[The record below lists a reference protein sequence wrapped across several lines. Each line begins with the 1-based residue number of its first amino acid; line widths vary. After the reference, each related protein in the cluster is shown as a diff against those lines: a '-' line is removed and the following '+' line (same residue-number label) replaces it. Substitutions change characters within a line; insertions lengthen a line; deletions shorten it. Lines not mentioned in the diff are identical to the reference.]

1 MTSASRSPTYPATR
15 SHSPP
20 GARFTSIGT
29 ARAAAGP
36 VRPSTTRSRRSSDTS
51 SASPDTRSVYAL
63 YAESG
68 PQRKKT
74 LVHVLDLLG
83 CVVQGDTTD
92 EAIAA
97 SPDAI
102 RAYLGYLRRHGEK
115 LDPNEKIEARL
126 AEHNTEG
133 LFSGQALWPQ
143 DLKPL
148 APSALA
154 RYVRW
159 LDWSRADL
167 LALVH
172 GIDDKRLRAKPAAGR
187 SLRDILLHVLDA
199 DKSYVYALVGPLKAM
214 GDPTNAA
221 DRGDLD
227 LRGALREARRAAIDR
242 LGTLTPGERARIR
255 TSGQSTYSA
264 HRVIR
269 RMLEHEWENRREI
282 AARLADDA

>member
-1 MTSASRSPTYPATR
+1 
-15 SHSPP
+15 
-20 GARFTSIGT
+20 
-29 ARAAAGP
+29 
-36 VRPSTTRSRRSSDTS
+36 VTT
-51 SASPDTRSVYAL
+51 YAL

-83 CVVQGDTTD
+83 CVVQADTTD

-97 SPDAI
+97 APDTI
-102 RAYLGYLRRHGEK
+102 RAYLRYLRRHGENV
-115 LDPNEKIEARL
+115 DPNEKIETRL

-133 LFSGQALWPQ
+133 LFSGQAPWPQ

-148 APSALA
+148 APAALA

-167 LALVH
+167 LALAK
-172 GIDDKRLRAKPAAGR
+172 GIDEKGLRTKPPKGR

-199 DKSYVYALVGPLKAM
+199 DKSYVYGLVGPLKTM

-227 LRGALREARRAAIDR
+227 LRVALREARAAAIDR
-242 LGTLTPGERARIR
+242 LKSLTPAERRNVRKA
-255 TSGQSTYSA
+255 GQSTYSA

-269 RMLEHEWENRREI
+269 RMLEHEWEHRREV
-282 AARLADDA
+282 AARLAREA